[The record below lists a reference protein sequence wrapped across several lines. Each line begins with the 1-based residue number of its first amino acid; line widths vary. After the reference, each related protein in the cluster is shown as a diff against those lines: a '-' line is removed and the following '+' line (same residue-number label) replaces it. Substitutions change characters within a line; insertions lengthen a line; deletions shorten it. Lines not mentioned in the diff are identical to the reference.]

1 MNTARTKL
9 VIIRLVCK
17 SMPTIPTTEGE
28 LEVGIQDKAQN
39 IHLGRAAK
47 DGSIY
52 FECKIEARTDT
63 TPLDFRGPFVHGTP
77 QSRFVYLSW
86 KRKAGGAALWYW
98 RVKIPLAGIAQK
110 AVASLKATEV
120 LVADITGRRPHA
132 SEPIIWNCGTA
143 SSD

>member
-1 MNTARTKL
+1 MSTAQTKPI
-9 VIIRLVCK
+9 IIRLVCK

-39 IHLGRAAK
+39 IHLGRVAK

-52 FECKIEARTDT
+52 FECSIDVRTDT

-86 KRKAGGAALWYW
+86 KRAIGGAAPWYW
-98 RVKIPLAGIAQK
+98 RVKIPLAGISQK

-120 LVADITGRRPHA
+120 LVADITGRRPRA
-132 SEPIIWNCGTA
+132 SEPIVWNSGTVN
-143 SSD
+143 SV